1 LADLPEYPV
10 ESFDATRCPSAR
22 VAEVRGF
29 DPKRYLGDKGH
40 RSLDRLTKL
49 LVVASKLALE
59 DAGIKKDGAFVA
71 LSPER
76 VGLFAS
82 NAYGSLEAVAELDR
96 VATLEDP
103 RYVNPAKF
111 PNTVHNSAAGYT
123 SIWEDLRAFNVAVAN
138 GNTGALDAVVSAEIF
153 LRAGRADA
161 VALGGMEA
169 MSELLC
175 AAFERL
181 GTMRGAPWLGEG
193 AAILVLELPGATR
206 VKRVLGHIV
215 GAATAF
221 VPSKGANVLM
231 ASSEALERAVRGAL
245 DDAGVS
251 SVDLVASGLSGLGA
265 YDDAERKALC
275 NVLGDRVT
283 LAAPK
288 AIFGETLGASG
299 AFGIAAVLAWFEGA
313 PVAPIVSGPA
323 PDHVDTVLVTSLG
336 YYANAS
342 AVVLRRA

>member
-1 LADLPEYPV
+1 
-10 ESFDATRCPSAR
+10 
-22 VAEVRGF
+22 
-29 DPKRYLGDKGH
+29 
-40 RSLDRLTKL
+40 
-49 LVVASKLALE
+49 
-59 DAGIKKDGAFVA
+59 
-71 LSPER
+71 
-76 VGLFAS
+76 
-82 NAYGSLEAVAELDR
+82 
-96 VATLEDP
+96 
-103 RYVNPAKF
+103 
-111 PNTVHNSAAGYT
+111 
-123 SIWEDLRAFNVAVAN
+123 
-138 GNTGALDAVVSAEIF
+138 
-153 LRAGRADA
+153 
-161 VALGGMEA
+161 

-231 ASSEALERAVRGAL
+231 ASSEALERAVHGAL

-283 LAAPK
+283 VAAPK

-299 AFGIAAVLAWFEGA
+299 AFGIAAALAWFEGA
-313 PVAPIVSGPA
+313 AVAPIVSGPA